1 MISLQGEHMRMHEL
15 NNNNNKNNESFIVE
29 TAIFRK
35 KEEMTIL
42 VSW

>member
-1 MISLQGEHMRMHEL
+1 MSLQGEHMRMHEL
-15 NNNNNKNNESFIVE
+15 NNNKNNESFIVE

-35 KEEMTIL
+35 KEELTIL